1 MPKKLL
7 ATTIIL
13 ATILALVIGIQAV
26 EVADA
31 NPLPPPYV
39 GGIAIT
45 IQSPSNSSSFSSSSI
60 PVVFNATANSFFYLS
75 EAKQDKSTYWN
86 GDFFYVL
93 DGKNMT
99 NQGIKIENVQM
110 REDDSLRH
118 IFTGQFY
125 ITNLAEGYHTITIYW
140 GVQLSS
146 SRILNASY
154 LSQTSQFYFIPSTK
168 FPMQELLLF
177 AFGITFIALLSVSLY
192 FKRRKRKP

>member
-1 MPKKLL
+1 MKRKINIFAL
-7 ATTIIL
+7 IL
-13 ATILALVIGIQAV
+13 FISILVGMLPIGKV
-26 EVADA
+26 EA

-39 GGIAIT
+39 GGIAIA
-45 IQSPSNSSSFSSSSI
+45 IQSPSNSPSFSSSSI
-60 PVVFNATANSFFYLS
+60 LVVFNATANSFYYLS

-99 NQGIKIENVQM
+99 SQGIKIENVQM

-146 SRILNASY
+146 SRILNANY
-154 LSQTSQFYFIPSTK
+154 LSQTTQFYFIPSTK

-192 FKRRKRKP
+192 FKRRKGKP

>member
-1 MPKKLL
+1 MKRR
-7 ATTIIL
+7 I
-13 ATILALVIGIQAV
+13 ALIAVIFAVSMLIGIHAI
-26 EVADA
+26 EVVDA

-60 PVVFNATANSFFYLS
+60 LVVFNATANSFYYLS

-99 NQGIKIENVQM
+99 SQGIKIENVQM
-110 REDDSLRH
+110 REDASLRH

-125 ITNLAEGYHTITIYW
+125 LTNLAEGYHTITIYW

-146 SRILNASY
+146 SRILNANY

-177 AFGITFIALLSVSLY
+177 AFGISFILLVSVLVY
-192 FKRRKRKP
+192 FRRRKAKQ

>member
-1 MPKKLL
+1 MKQSSALFVVVFVVSLL
-7 ATTIIL
+7 
-13 ATILALVIGIQAV
+13 IGIQAV
-26 EVADA
+26 EVANA

-60 PVVFNATANSFFYLS
+60 LVVFNATANSFYYLS

-99 NQGIKIENVQM
+99 SQGIKIENVQM

-125 ITNLAEGYHTITIYW
+125 IANLAEGYHTITIYW

-146 SRILNASY
+146 SRILNANY
-154 LSQTSQFYFIPSTK
+154 LSQIAQFYFIPSAK
-168 FPMQELLLF
+168 FPMQELLFF
-177 AFGITFIALLSVSLY
+177 AFGISFILLVSVLVY
-192 FKRRKRKP
+192 FRRRKTKQ